1 MAISSGARVNTNIS
15 ALNALNALN
24 RVNAELGV
32 IQLRLASGKRIN
44 SASDDASGYVISKK
58 MEGRIRALGA
68 AENNVSDAVNLLS
81 VVEGGYATI
90 ADLLTQIKDKVVRFN
105 NAGFGTDE
113 QNALASEIKQ
123 LALEID
129 EARSQTKFNGKVL
142 VDGTFSA
149 GSAVTSSSEMKVGT
163 ALSTGAAGVYTATIT
178 KIDASSAG
186 ASNMTFTVAGSTLT
200 LTKGSTAQSID
211 LSTALAGGYLAQGTE
226 TTLNFSTLGV
236 SVSVMGTS
244 ASSTSGANLAQAFT
258 ATANDTLAVIAGS
271 SAAWQ
276 VGESSS
282 ESFAV
287 AFSRDVSSLGLLG
300 ITAGSIN
307 SASITAAFTL
317 NVNNNLASVLGDIG
331 GIGAQVNRMSVKAD
345 MLTTSIT
352 NTEAA
357 KSRILD
363 ADIAK
368 EQISAVKLQ
377 ILQQTA
383 TAQLA
388 QANQSPQVFLSLF
401 R

>member
-24 RVNAELGV
+24 RVNSELGV

-68 AENNVSDAVNLLS
+68 AENNVSDAVNVLS
-81 VVEGGYATI
+81 VAEGGYATI

-113 QNALASEIKQ
+113 QTALASEIKQ